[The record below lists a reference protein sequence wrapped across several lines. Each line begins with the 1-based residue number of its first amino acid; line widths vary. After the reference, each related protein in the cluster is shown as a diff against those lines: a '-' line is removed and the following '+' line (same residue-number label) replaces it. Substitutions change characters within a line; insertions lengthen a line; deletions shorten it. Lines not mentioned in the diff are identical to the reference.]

1 MSIDAMIDR
10 LIGVEG
16 GYSDNP
22 NDAGGPTNFGVTQQ
36 VARAYGYQSDMRL
49 LPRSTAAAIYRQRYW
64 ERPGFDKVA
73 DRYPRLAEEMF
84 DTGVNM
90 GPTVA
95 AGFLQRALNGLN
107 RQARDYP
114 DLTVDGDLGPVTLA
128 DLDGY
133 KRVRGADGE
142 RVLLIALNVLQGAR
156 YFDITEARPAN
167 ESFLYG
173 WLANRVGSL

>member
-1 MSIDAMIDR
+1 MSVDAMIDR
-10 LIGVEG
+10 LLGVEG
-16 GYSDNP
+16 GYSNNP
-22 NDAGGPTNFGVTQQ
+22 NDAGGPTNWGITEQ
-36 VARAYGYQSDMRL
+36 VARAYGYQGDMRL
-49 LPRSTAAAIYRQRYW
+49 LPRDTAAAIYKQRYW
-64 ERPGFDKVA
+64 IRPEFDKVA

-114 DLTVDGDLGPVTLA
+114 DLLVDGDLGPVTFA

-142 RVLLIALNVLQGAR
+142 RVLLVALNVLQGAR

-167 ESFLYG
+167 ETFLYG
-173 WLANRVGSL
+173 WLSNRVTL